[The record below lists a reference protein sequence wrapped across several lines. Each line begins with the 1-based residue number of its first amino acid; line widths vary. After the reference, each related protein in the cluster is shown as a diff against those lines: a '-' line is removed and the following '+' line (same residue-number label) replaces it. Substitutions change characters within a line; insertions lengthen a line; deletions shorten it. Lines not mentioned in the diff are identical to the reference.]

1 MSEQIEPIN
10 PHKRPITPEEIAFC
24 VAYVDSGES
33 ATKAYKAVFDADGIP
48 PTLIYAEARKLLK
61 RRDIQKEII
70 RLKKNRASEKIDPV
84 EILRRNWDISMNFDL
99 GEIFEEG
106 PDGLPQIKPWSR
118 LSKMAKSMIIGI
130 EKEDATVID
139 GIVVKPAKVR
149 YKFDSKSEYMDRLCK
164 IMKLFDE
171 GVKVE
176 VNNNTNSLSVGDSVA
191 LLATIKQRL
200 AEDSMRQSLTDTAP
214 QQLPEKKPD

>member
-1 MSEQIEPIN
+1 
-10 PHKRPITPEEIAFC
+10 
-24 VAYVDSGES
+24 
-33 ATKAYKAVFDADGIP
+33 
-48 PTLIYAEARKLLK
+48 
-61 RRDIQKEII
+61 
-70 RLKKNRASEKIDPV
+70 
-84 EILRRNWDISMNFDL
+84 MNFDL

-106 PDGLPQIKPWSR
+106 PDGLPQIKPWNR

-171 GVKVE
+171 GSRLRLI
-176 VNNNTNSLSVGDSVA
+176 TT
-191 LLATIKQRL
+191 LAH
-200 AEDSMRQSLTDTAP
+200 
-214 QQLPEKKPD
+214 